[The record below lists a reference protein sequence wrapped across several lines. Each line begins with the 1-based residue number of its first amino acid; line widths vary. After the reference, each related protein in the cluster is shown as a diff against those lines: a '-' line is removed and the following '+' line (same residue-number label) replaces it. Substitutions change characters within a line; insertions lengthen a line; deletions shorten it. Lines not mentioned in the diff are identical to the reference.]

1 MIRDFIDLF
10 YPKVCAGCDRFLL
23 ASEYV
28 ICTRC
33 RHEIPLTNHHLNRKN
48 EAFQKFYGK
57 LPVEYA
63 GAMVWFHK
71 KGIVQEMIHK
81 LKYKGQQDIGNAIG
95 YWYAPYLSNLRQTV
109 DAIIPVPLHPKK
121 QRQRGYNQVET
132 FGKALSET
140 LNIAYNDRLLV
151 RNTYAN
157 SQTKKNRSDRAD
169 NSQSVF
175 DISGIPEETG
185 QHYLIV
191 DDVLTTGAT
200 LEACGR
206 ALLKIP
212 QTRLSI
218 ACIAM
223 TE

>member
-1 MIRDFIDLF
+1 MIQDFIDLF
-10 YPKVCAGCDRFLL
+10 FPKVCAGCDRFLL

-33 RHEIPLTNHHLNRKN
+33 RHEIPLTNHHLTRKN

-57 LPVEYA
+57 LPIEYA
-63 GAMVWFHK
+63 GAMFWFHK
-71 KGIVQEMIHK
+71 KGIVQEMVHK
-81 LKYKGQQDIGNAIG
+81 LKYKGQQDIGDAAG
-95 YWYAPYLSNLRQTV
+95 HWYATQLGELAKYIDV
-109 DAIIPVPLHPKK
+109 IIPVPLHPKK

-157 SQTKKNRSDRAD
+157 SQTKKNRADRSE

-212 QTRLSI
+212 ETKLSI

>member
-28 ICTRC
+28 ICTQC
-33 RHEIPLTNHHLNRKN
+33 RHEIPLTNHHLTKKN

-57 LPVEYA
+57 LPVECA
-63 GAMVWFHK
+63 GAMFWFHK

-81 LKYKGQQDIGNAIG
+81 LKYKGQQDIGAAAG
-95 YWYAPYLSNLRQTV
+95 HWYATNLGELAKCI

-121 QRQRGYNQVET
+121 QRQRGYNQVEA
-132 FGKALSET
+132 FGKAMSEA
-140 LNIAYNDRLLV
+140 LNIAYNDQLLI

-157 SQTKKNRSDRAD
+157 SQTKKNRADRAE

-175 DISGIPEETG
+175 GISGIPEETG
-185 QHYLIV
+185 KHYLIV

-212 QTRLSI
+212 KTRLSI

>member
-1 MIRDFIDLF
+1 MLQDFINLF
-10 YPKVCAGCDRFLL
+10 YPKVCVGCDGLL
-23 ASEYV
+23 LNDEYV
-28 ICTRC
+28 ICTQC
-33 RHEIPLTNHHLNRKN
+33 RHKMPLTNHHLVPKN

-57 LPVEYA
+57 IPVESA
-63 GAMVWFHK
+63 GTMLWFHK

-81 LKYKGQQDIGNAIG
+81 LKYKGQQDIGTATG
-95 YWYAPYLSNLRQTV
+95 RWYANYLGEVTKTV
-109 DAIIPVPLHPKK
+109 DTVIPVPLHPKK
-121 QRQRGYNQVET
+121 QRQRGYNQVAN
-132 FGKALSET
+132 FGEAIAGA
-140 LNIAYNDRLLV
+140 LNIGYDDKLLV
-151 RNTYAN
+151 RNVYTN
-157 SQTKKNRSDRAD
+157 SQTKKNRSDRAN

-175 DISGIPEETG
+175 DISCIPEDSG
-185 QHYLIV
+185 KHYLLV

-212 QTRLSI
+212 EAKISI

>member
-28 ICTRC
+28 ICTQC
-33 RHEIPLTNHHLNRKN
+33 RHEIPLTNHHLTKKN

-63 GAMVWFHK
+63 GAMFWFHK

-81 LKYKGQQDIGNAIG
+81 LKYKGQQDIGAAAG
-95 YWYAPYLSNLRQTV
+95 HWYATNLGELAKCIDV
-109 DAIIPVPLHPKK
+109 IIPVPLHPKK
-121 QRQRGYNQVET
+121 QRQRGYNQVEA
-132 FGKALSET
+132 FGKAMSEA
-140 LNIAYNDRLLV
+140 LNIAYNDQLLV

-157 SQTKKNRSDRAD
+157 SQTKKNRADRAE

-175 DISGIPEETG
+175 GISGIPEETG
-185 QHYLIV
+185 KHYLIV

-212 QTRLSI
+212 KTRLSI

>member
-1 MIRDFIDLF
+1 MLHDLIDLF
-10 YPKVCAGCDRFLL
+10 YPKVCAGCSHVLL
-23 ASEYV
+23 AGEHV
-28 ICTRC
+28 ICTAC
-33 RHEIPLTNHHLNRKN
+33 RHEIPLTNHHLVRKN

-63 GAMVWFHK
+63 GAMFWFHK

-81 LKYKGQQDIGNAIG
+81 LKYKGQQEIGGAVG
-95 YWYAPYLSNLRQTV
+95 HWYAPYLSDLTQNI

-121 QRQRGYNQVET
+121 QKQRGYNQVEK
-132 FGKALSET
+132 FGKALAESLDVTYEDH
-140 LNIAYNDRLLV
+140 LLIRNI
-151 RNTYAN
+151 YAN
-157 SQTKKNRSDRAD
+157 SQTKKNRADRSD

-175 DISGIPEETG
+175 GISGIPDEIG
-185 QHYLIV
+185 KHYLIV

-212 QTRLSI
+212 KTRISI